1 MLNAKRSKEGM
12 TFDKKNKEAM
22 TFATEIKEWAN
33 CQISLNCKE

>member
-12 TFDKKNKEAM
+12 TFDKKNKEGM

-33 CQISLNCKE
+33 Y